1 MAPRPCPSNGLWNV
15 LSRFL
20 ELVGLWPF
28 RWFSEPALVILR
40 RRYRDQPV
48 PLRTILAVR
57 RLAAGPDP
65 LGRRSRSQRASKI
78 SDTGLAQLLGDAPVG
93 GWALGPGAIDLVGEV
108 MRSLRPTLS
117 LEFGSGTSTICL
129 AYFAGIH
136 EGVTEP
142 RVISV
147 DQDLEHV
154 KRTSELLAAAGLGG
168 RAIVLHAPLT
178 RLEYGGDLFSTY
190 ELPDLDA
197 VAPNRLASFV
207 LVDGP
212 AAESG
217 ARYATVVRARD
228 HLAPGAE
235 ILLDDA
241 LRDGELDTARRWRET
256 SWLRVHG
263 IVLRDKGVLRA
274 AVLG

>member
-1 MAPRPCPSNGLWNV
+1 MAPLPCHSNGLWNV

-40 RRYRDQPV
+40 LRYRGDPV

-65 LGRRSRSQRASKI
+65 LGRRTRTERASKI
-78 SDTGLAQLLGDAPVG
+78 SDSGLAQVLGDAPVG

-108 MRSLRPTLS
+108 MRSLRPILS

-129 AYFAGIH
+129 AYFAGTA

-154 KRTSELLAAAGLGG
+154 KRTTALLAGAGLAG
-168 RAIVLHAPLT
+168 RAVVVHAPLT
-178 RLEYGGDLFSTY
+178 RREYAGDTFSAY
-190 ELPDLDA
+190 ELPNLDA
-197 VAPNRLASFV
+197 VARDRLASFV

-217 ARYATVVRARD
+217 ARYTTVVGARE

-241 LRDGELDTARRWRET
+241 LRDGELDTARRWHET

-263 IVLRDKGVLRA
+263 IVLRDKGVLRV